1 MAAGQRIR
9 EHRDEILRVAAVH
22 GAGNILLFGS
32 VARGEDTP
40 ESDVDL
46 GVDVT
51 GDTTPW
57 FPGSLIADLEALL
70 GQRVQ
75 VVIRR
80 SLSPLIRDAVLRE
93 AIVRNLQVPCESAQ
107 RIGDAHR
114 ERTPRSTGDRLPAC
128 ETSWFTTTLRWILR
142 RSGWSSRKISLRSRK
157 RCAPSWLSWT
167 RLSWTRRSRAPLI
180 HSCCLAFSRYPVL

>member
-1 MAAGQRIR
+1 MGGRQRIT
-9 EHRDEILRVAAVH
+9 EHRDEILRVAAIH

-46 GVDVT
+46 LVDVT

-57 FPGSLIADLEALL
+57 FPGSLAADLEQLL

-93 AIVRNLQVPCESAQ
+93 AVP
-107 RIGDAHR
+107 
-114 ERTPRSTGDRLPAC
+114 L
-128 ETSWFTTTLRWILR
+128 
-142 RSGWSSRKISLRSRK
+142 
-157 RCAPSWLSWT
+157 
-167 RLSWTRRSRAPLI
+167 
-180 HSCCLAFSRYPVL
+180 